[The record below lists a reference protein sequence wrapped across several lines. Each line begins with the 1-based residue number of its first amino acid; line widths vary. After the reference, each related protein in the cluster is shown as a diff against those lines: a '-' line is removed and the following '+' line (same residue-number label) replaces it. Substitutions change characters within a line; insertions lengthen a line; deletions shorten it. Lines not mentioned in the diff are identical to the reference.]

1 MTADIALALVSLGTA
16 VIVLSCTGA
25 AVIRTGTFDRV
36 HFLTPITSIG
46 VPLIVAGLCVTT
58 STALGIAWLAV
69 LGALLAAT
77 GPVVEAAI
85 GRRLAQ
91 LAGKVP
97 PASPQ

>member
-1 MTADIALALVSLGTA
+1 MAADVALALVSLGTA
-16 VIVLSCTGA
+16 VIVAACVGA
-25 AVIRTGTFDRV
+25 VAIRTGVFDRV

-46 VPLIVAGLCVTT
+46 VPLIVAGLCVEA
-58 STALGIAWLAV
+58 STALEVAWLAV
-69 LGALLAAT
+69 LAALLALT
-77 GPVVEAAI
+77 GPVIESSV